1 MGEIM
6 AGRVGLKFVAV
17 LEATKGALVLAVG
30 LGVFEMLHRDIQ
42 AGAERLVRN
51 MHLNPASHYPQV
63 FIEAMRRLDR
73 PHLRLLALGALAYAL
88 VRFIEALGL
97 WGARRWAEWFGALS
111 GSIYLPLE
119 IYNLGEGVTW
129 PRVTVLMVN
138 LIVVGYL
145 VVVLAR
151 SRVESGNSTAV

>member
-1 MGEIM
+1 M
-6 AGRVGLKFVAV
+6 AGRVGLKVVAV

-51 MHLNPASHYPQV
+51 MHLNPASHYPKV
-63 FIEAMRRLDR
+63 FLEAMTRLDK

-88 VRFIEALGL
+88 IRFVEALGL

-119 IYNLGEGVTW
+119 IYNLWEGVTW
-129 PRVTVLMVN
+129 PRVTILVSN
-138 LIVVGYL
+138 LVIVGYL
-145 VVVLAR
+145 VWVLAR
-151 SRVESGNSTAV
+151 ASVNAGKPAAA